1 MITNKPWFSSYPAGV
16 PHHLSYDR
24 YGSLLDLLDESFK
37 THQERP
43 AYWCMGKHFSYEA
56 IDLASKQLASYLQS
70 LGLSKGARVA
80 IMLPNIPQYPMA
92 LYGVLRAGFIVVSIN
107 PLYTPRELAA
117 QLRDCGAEA
126 ILLLEHF
133 GKTLEDAFVLEGKA
147 IALKHAVITSIA
159 EMLGWKGPWLDRFI
173 RTFKRKVI
181 PYTLPIHVHSTQ
193 FTAALELGAQ
203 RTYERPQLS
212 HADIAL
218 LQYTGGT
225 TGISKGAILTH
236 RNLIAN
242 VLQIEAW
249 LKPIEQRKTITSWH
263 FLCALPMYHIFALTG
278 CGLLGMRLGARIL
291 LVPNARDLHNLIGIL
306 KEFPEINL
314 FPGVN
319 TLFAALLNNPKFSQ
333 LDFSQWALTI
343 GGGMAVQRTVAQ
355 RWQDLT
361 GTVITEG
368 YGLSETSPVAS
379 CNTPLATE
387 FTGSIGLP
395 LPDTEMCI
403 RDEEGKDLAV
413 GEIGEIYIRGPQ
425 VMRGYWQQEAETQN
439 VLGADGF
446 FRTGDI
452 GVMDEAGYFRIVDR
466 KKDMILV
473 AGFNVFPNEVEDVV
487 ASIPGI
493 LECAVVGIRQGA
505 MGEAVKLFVVR
516 EDLTITEE
524 QIMEVCNREL
534 THYKRPTQI
543 EFRESLPKNNVGK
556 ILRRVLRDES
566 QSG

>member
-1 MITNKPWFSSYPAGV
+1 MITNKPWFSSYPKDV
-16 PHHLSYDR
+16 PQYLSYDQ
-24 YGSLLDLLDESFK
+24 YGSLLDLLDESF
-37 THQERP
+37 TNHRDRS
-43 AYWCMGKHFSYEA
+43 AYWCMGKHFSYAA
-56 IDLASKQLASYLQS
+56 IDHASRQLASYLQS
-70 LGLSKGARVA
+70 LGLGKGARVA

-92 LYGVLRAGFIVVSIN
+92 LYGVLRAGYIVVSIN

-117 QLRDCGAEA
+117 QLRDSGAEA

-133 GKTLEDAFVLEGKA
+133 GKTLEEAFALDASISLR
-147 IALKHAVITSIA
+147 HAVVTSIA

-181 PYTLPIHVHSTQ
+181 PYTLPMSVGTVQ
-193 FTAALELGAQ
+193 FSAALERGAG

-212 HADIAL
+212 QDDIAL

-225 TGISKGAILTH
+225 TGISKGAILSH

-249 LKPIEQRKTITSWH
+249 LKPIEQRKTITAWH

-291 LVPNARDLHNLIGIL
+291 LVPNARDLQNLIGIL

-343 GGGMAVQRTVAQ
+343 GGGMAVQRGVAQ
-355 RWQDLT
+355 RWQALT

-403 RDEEGKDLAV
+403 RDDEGNDLAS

-425 VMRGYWQQEAETQN
+425 VMRGYWQQEAETRN

-487 ASIPGI
+487 ASIPGV
-493 LECAVVGIRQGA
+493 LECAVVGVSQGA

-516 EDLTITEE
+516 EDLALTKD

-566 QSG
+566 QSR

>member
-37 THQERP
+37 THRERP

-92 LYGVLRAGFIVVSIN
+92 LYGVLRAGFIVVSIS

-147 IALKHAVITSIA
+147 ISLKHAVITSIA

-193 FTAALELGAQ
+193 FTAALELGGQ

-212 HADIAL
+212 YTDIAL

-249 LKPIEQRKTITSWH
+249 LKPIEQRKTIAAWH

-291 LVPNARDLHNLIGIL
+291 LVPNARDLQNLIGIL

-487 ASIPGI
+487 ASIPGV

-543 EFRESLPKNNVGK
+543 EFRETLPKNNVGK

>member
-1 MITNKPWFSSYPAGV
+1 MITSKPWFSSYPMGV

-24 YGSLLDLLDESFK
+24 YGSLLDLLDESFEM
-37 THQERP
+37 HRERP

-70 LGLSKGARVA
+70 LGLSEGARVA

-92 LYGVLRAGFIVVSIN
+92 LYGVLRAGYIVVSIN

-117 QLRDCGAEA
+117 QLSDCGAEA

-133 GKTLEDAFVLEGKA
+133 GKTLEDAFALEGKA
-147 IALKHAVITSIA
+147 IAIKHAVITSIA

-181 PYTLPIHVHSTQ
+181 PYSLPTQVSTIQ
-193 FTAALELGAQ
+193 FTPALELGARQ
-203 RTYERPQLS
+203 TYERPHRFQD
-212 HADIAL
+212 DIAL

-249 LKPIEQRKTITSWH
+249 LKPIEQRKTITAWH

-291 LVPNARDLHNLIGIL
+291 LVPNARDLQNLIGIL
-306 KEFPEINL
+306 KEFPEINM

-343 GGGMAVQRTVAQ
+343 GGGMAVQRSVAQ
-355 RWQDLT
+355 RWQELT

-379 CNTPLATE
+379 CNTPLASE

-487 ASIPGI
+487 ASIPGV
-493 LECAVVGIRQGA
+493 LECAVVGVRQGA

-516 EDLTITEE
+516 EDLTVTEV

>member
-37 THQERP
+37 THRERP

-193 FTAALELGAQ
+193 FTAALELGGQ

-212 HADIAL
+212 YTDIAL

-487 ASIPGI
+487 ASIPGV

-534 THYKRPTQI
+534 TQYKRPTQI

>member
-1 MITNKPWFSSYPAGV
+1 MITNKPWFSSYPSGV
-16 PHHLSYDR
+16 PQGLHYDK
-24 YGSLLDLLDESFK
+24 YGSLLDLLDESFDS
-37 THQERP
+37 HRERA

-56 IDLASKQLASYLQS
+56 IDLASKRLASYLQS

-80 IMLPNIPQYPMA
+80 IMLPNIPQYPIA
-92 LYGVLRAGFIVVSIN
+92 LYGVLRAGYIVVSIN

-117 QLRDCGAEA
+117 QLSDSGAEA

-133 GKTLEDAFVLEGKA
+133 GKTLEDAFVIDGKA
-147 IALKHAVITSIA
+147 IELKHAIITSIA

-173 RTFKRKVI
+173 RTFKRKVV
-181 PYTLPIHVHSTQ
+181 PYMLPTQVKSIQ
-193 FTAALELGAQ
+193 FTAVLELGSQ
-203 RTYERPQLS
+203 RSYQRPQLS
-212 HADIAL
+212 QEDIAL

-249 LKPIEQRKTITSWH
+249 LKPIEQRKNIKAWH

-278 CGLLGMRLGARIL
+278 CGLLGLRLGARIL
-291 LVPNARDLHNLIGIL
+291 LVPNARDLQNLIGIL

-343 GGGMAVQRTVAQ
+343 GGGMAVQRSVAQ
-355 RWQDLT
+355 RWQELT

-379 CNTPLATE
+379 CNTPLAME

-403 RDEEGKDLAV
+403 RDEGGNDLPI
-413 GEIGEIYIRGPQ
+413 GEIGEIFIRGPQ
-425 VMRGYWQQEAETQN
+425 VMRGYWQQDLETRN

-446 FRTGDI
+446 FKTGDI
-452 GVMDEAGYFRIVDR
+452 GVMDAAGYFRIVDR

-473 AGFNVFPNEVEDVV
+473 AGFNVYPNEVEDVV
-487 ASIPGI
+487 ACIPGV
-493 LECAVVGIRQGA
+493 LECAVVGVRQGA

-516 EDLTITEE
+516 DNPAITES

-543 EFRESLPKNNVGK
+543 EFRDGLPKNNVGK
-556 ILRRVLRDES
+556 ILRRVLRDEG
-566 QSG
+566 QLG